1 MLEELHSAEIRRVQ
15 LEESKDILQAK
26 IAEKTKEASVL
37 GNPKTFESKPR
48 RVWTYLI
55 STSALGTGAILSFFL
70 GLPQVA
76 VAFGSLAIASLLLL
90 SRQIVSLS
98 QQASSSRLEQ
108 EQMAGQQLIRSWENE
123 LAETQQNLTAID
135 TDVVGRSQNLL
146 ERLSSISIA
155 VRRSEEHTSE
165 LQSPDHLVC
174 RLMLE
179 KKNNNKKMSI

>member
-1 MLEELHSAEIRRVQ
+1 LQSAESQQVL
-15 LEESKDILQAK
+15 LEESKDSLRAK

-37 GNPKTFESKPR
+37 GNPKMFESKPR

-123 LAETQQNLTAID
+123 LAETQQNLTAVE
-135 TDVVGRSQNLL
+135 TVVAGRSQNLL
-146 ERLSSISIA
+146 ERLSSISRYSGRIGETKDPRA
-155 VRRSEEHTSE
+155 IFESVSALFDGYRQSLRSVE
-165 LQSPDHLVC
+165 V
-174 RLMLE
+174 
-179 KKNNNKKMSI
+179 KG